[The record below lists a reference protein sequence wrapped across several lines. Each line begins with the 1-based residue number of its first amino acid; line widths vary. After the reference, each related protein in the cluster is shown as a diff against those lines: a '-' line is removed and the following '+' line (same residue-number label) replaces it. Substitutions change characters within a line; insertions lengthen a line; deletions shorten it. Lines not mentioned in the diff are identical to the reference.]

1 MARDHYEVLG
11 VDKKASEEEIKRAY
25 RKLARDYHPDRN
37 PGDAKAEER
46 FKEIGA
52 AYEVLKDPEKRKE
65 YDSGG
70 VFGGFGR
77 GGGPGGGFAGAANVG
92 DIFST
97 IFGRG
102 GRGGPEPMRGR
113 DLETEI
119 PLSFEQAMEGAQI
132 PVTVPKQSTCPTC
145 HGDGAAPGTEPI
157 VCPRCE
163 GRGVDAQSQGFFSIS
178 QPCPQCGGRGEIVEH
193 PCPDCRGTG
202 LTLQRKRY
210 RVNVP
215 AGVKDGTR
223 IRLAGKGEDGPLGG
237 PSGDLFVTTRVAPS
251 PVFHRRADG
260 NLEVEVPITL
270 SEAIGGANIEV
281 PTLRGTKRIR
291 VAPGT
296 QHGTIQ
302 RLRGEGPP
310 RPNTRE
316 RGDIHYTLDVE
327 IPTDLDDK
335 QREALA
341 ELSRSSDGRDPRE
354 RILAGA
360 RRADRSGESGKV
372 GAA

>member
-70 VFGGFGR
+70 VLGGFGR

-119 PLSFEQAMEGAQI
+119 PLSFVQAM
-132 PVTVPKQSTCPTC
+132 
-145 HGDGAAPGTEPI
+145 
-157 VCPRCE
+157 
-163 GRGVDAQSQGFFSIS
+163 
-178 QPCPQCGGRGEIVEH
+178 
-193 PCPDCRGTG
+193 
-202 LTLQRKRY
+202 
-210 RVNVP
+210 
-215 AGVKDGTR
+215 
-223 IRLAGKGEDGPLGG
+223 
-237 PSGDLFVTTRVAPS
+237 
-251 PVFHRRADG
+251 
-260 NLEVEVPITL
+260 
-270 SEAIGGANIEV
+270 
-281 PTLRGTKRIR
+281 
-291 VAPGT
+291 
-296 QHGTIQ
+296 
-302 RLRGEGPP
+302 
-310 RPNTRE
+310 
-316 RGDIHYTLDVE
+316 
-327 IPTDLDDK
+327 
-335 QREALA
+335 
-341 ELSRSSDGRDPRE
+341 
-354 RILAGA
+354 
-360 RRADRSGESGKV
+360 
-372 GAA
+372 